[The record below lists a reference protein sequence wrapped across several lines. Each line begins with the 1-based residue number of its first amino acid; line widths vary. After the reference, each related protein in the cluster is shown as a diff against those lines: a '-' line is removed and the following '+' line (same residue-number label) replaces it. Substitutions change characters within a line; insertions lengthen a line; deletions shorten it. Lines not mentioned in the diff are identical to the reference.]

1 MAGTQLHD
9 GLTPLNKAS
18 EQISDDAA
26 GFYTLGEKLVDA
38 SAPVG
43 PIRDRWTTRKF
54 ENRLVNPANRRKLDI
69 IMVGTGLAGGAAAA
83 TLGEAGYN
91 VKTFCYQ
98 DSPRRAHSIAAQ
110 GGINAAKNYKEDGDS
125 TFRLFYDTVKGGD
138 YRARE
143 SNVYRLAE
151 VSANIID
158 QCVAQG
164 VPFAR
169 EYGGLLDNRSFGG
182 VQVSRTFYARGQTGQ
197 QLLLGAYQSME
208 RQVAAGTVEQFT
220 RHEMMELIVVDGRA
234 RGIVARDMVTGEIET
249 HLADVV
255 VLASGG
261 YGNVFYLSTNAMGSN
276 VTATWRAHRKGAYM
290 ANPCYTQIHPTC
302 IPVTGG
308 HQSKLTLMSESLR
321 NDGRIWV
328 PKKAEDCDKD
338 PREIP
343 EEDRDY
349 FLERIY
355 PAFGNLVPRDI
366 ASRAAKYMCDEG
378 RGVGPQVKEM
388 GTDGEERL
396 VRRGVYL
403 DLGAAIERLGRD
415 KIEEKY
421 DNLLDMYARI
431 TGEDPYE
438 LPMRIYPAVHYVMG
452 GLWVDYELQTSIKGL
467 FCTGEANFSDHGAN
481 RLGASA
487 LMQGLADG
495 YFVLPN
501 TIREYLADGPFEKV
515 PADHPAVV
523 EAQQE
528 VRERI
533 EKFLSVGGTRSVES
547 FHKELGT
554 IMWEYCGMER
564 TKEGLTKAIGLI
576 RELKKE
582 FWSNVKVL
590 GSADSLNQDLEKAGR
605 VADFI
610 ELGELMCIDALNRRE
625 SCGGHFRGESQTE
638 DGEALRHDDEFAYVA
653 AWEWGGDDGAPVLHK
668 EDLIYTAIEMKQRSY
683 K

>member
-1 MAGTQLHD
+1 MDMPDTVSAAEASASGFLD
-9 GLTPLNKAS
+9 GDY
-18 EQISDDAA
+18 DDAA
-26 GFYTLGEKLVDA
+26 GYYTPGAPLVDTK
-38 SAPVG
+38 APEG
-43 PIRDRWTTRKF
+43 PIAERWQNRKF
-54 ENRLVNPANRRKLDI
+54 EARLVNPSNRRKLSI
-69 IMVGTGLAGGAAAA
+69 IIVGTGLAGASAAA

-91 VKTFCYQ
+91 VKSFCYQ

-125 TFRLFYDTVKGGD
+125 VHRLFYDTVKGGD
-138 YRARE
+138 YRSRE

-151 VSANIID
+151 VSTNIID

-197 QLLLGAYQSME
+197 QLLIGAYQALE
-208 RQVAAGTVEQFT
+208 RQVAAGTVTTYT
-220 RHEMMELIVVDGRA
+220 RHEMMELITVDGKA
-234 RGIVARDMVTGEIET
+234 RGIIARDMVTGAVET

-261 YGNVFYLSTNAMGSN
+261 YGNVFYLSTNAMGCN
-276 VTATWRAHRKGAYM
+276 VTAAWRAHRKGAYM

-302 IPVTGG
+302 IPVSGS

-328 PKKAEDCDKD
+328 PKNQADCDKD
-338 PREIP
+338 PRDIP

-349 FLERIY
+349 YLERIY
-355 PAFGNLVPRDI
+355 PSFGNLVPRDI
-366 ASRAAKYMCDEG
+366 ASRAAKNVCDEG
-378 RGVGPQVKEM
+378 RGVGPEV
-388 GTDGEERL
+388 DG

-403 DLGAAIERLGRD
+403 DFSAAIERLG
-415 KIEEKY
+415 KQGITEKY
-421 DNLLDMYARI
+421 DNLFDMYERI
-431 TGEDPYE
+431 TGENPFE
-438 LPMRIYPAVHYVMG
+438 VPMRIYPAVHYVMG
-452 GLWVDYELQTSIKGL
+452 GLWVDYDLQSTIPGL
-467 FCTGEANFSDHGAN
+467 FVTGEANFSDHGAN

-495 YFVLPN
+495 YFVLPH
-501 TIREYLADGPFEKV
+501 TIRDYLADGPFEEITE
-515 PADHPAVV
+515 DHPAVV
-523 EAQQE
+523 EA
-528 VRERI
+528 RESVKGRI
-533 EKFLSVGGTRSVES
+533 DHFLSVNGTRSVDS
-547 FHKELGT
+547 YHRELGN

-564 TKEGLTKAIGLI
+564 TETGLKKAIDLI
-576 RELKKE
+576 RSLKDD
-582 FWSNVKVL
+582 FYRNVKVL
-590 GSADSLNQDLEKAGR
+590 GGAQTLNQSLEKAGR
-605 VADFI
+605 VADFF

-638 DGEALRHDDEFAYVA
+638 DGEALRHDDEYAYVA
-653 AWEWGGDDGAPVLHK
+653 AWEWAGEDSIPVLHK
-668 EDLIYTAIEMKQRSY
+668 EDLVYTAIEMKQRSY